1 MYFLLYKVKIDDKTN
16 TSTELTTKI
25 DYSLCQ
31 EYISC
36 CVLFTLSLD
45 MILNFFHKLS
55 LSSYFTYSA
64 TVKPRLYWHE
74 NISFITHS
82 TRTYC
87 HRLNNS
93 TPNFT
98 NTSIVLSGYHNNT
111 LFYSHYNI
119 MLPICIKALFH
130 PPFLNL
136 QRIRGLGLTLHQGLV
151 SKSMQHSKVDKFRK
165 RE

>member
-55 LSSYFTYSA
+55 LSSYFVYSA
-64 TVKPRLYWHE
+64 TVKPRQSADYIGMK
-74 NISFITHS
+74 IS
-82 TRTYC
+82 
-87 HRLNNS
+87 
-93 TPNFT
+93 
-98 NTSIVLSGYHNNT
+98 VLSPT
-111 LFYSHYNI
+111 QLELTVI
-119 MLPICIKALFH
+119 
-130 PPFLNL
+130 
-136 QRIRGLGLTLHQGLV
+136 GLTILHRILQIPA
-151 SKSMQHSKVDKFRK
+151 
-165 RE
+165 